1 MFKRLL
7 TYLLRIITALL
18 VLIVGGAA
26 VLLYTEPGRTWLAE
40 TGLEAVASRLDY
52 QLSWRGIHSPE
63 TNLWTIDSLTLH
75 QDNAID
81 LNITGIRLHWWPG
94 TILAGRIIL
103 DELSIDQL
111 VINNVQTGS
120 GSNNQS
126 GSPLPVTVH
135 SFSIGTL
142 TLNPPAVTDTRS
154 YHLSGDLTLFN
165 GDTLLKT
172 NTAITPAVA
181 RGFKLSLAATVNQD
195 LSGSVS
201 GWYDEQAA
209 GFVSTLLR
217 LPDAEPFAA
226 SFQTE
231 FSPTA
236 SGVSVDVR
244 DLAFG
249 FHNHDVALRGQLQKA
264 GDIYTLDT
272 LRIGIDNSEQ
282 LLTGTIDRNALDL
295 QLALNDLPLDLA
307 SAWTGRSMPGGAS
320 GQLAIQGTLDAPR
333 VTGNLSAETLY
344 KSVPLSVTLAATA
357 TRDQLTL
364 QQTTVTTEAG
374 GTASAA
380 GNVDL
385 AGNTVDIRVDL
396 NGLSTELLQQL
407 TSSVPADLTG
417 NVNGRIDLKGAWR
430 TPAIDFNGNFNG
442 TYRDTVPITL
452 NISGDGKPY
461 AAENTAAI
469 KATYEAN
476 LRRFDLH
483 IEKHDLSGEG
493 HILLANDPFAV
504 AIDNTRIRLAGTVH
518 DLSGTIQGKN
528 LALNLNMRD
537 FPLNVISPLIDK
549 PLTGAVSGKVFL
561 GGTFSEP
568 LLTGSLNSN
577 LVYQGISLQAQS
589 GFDASRK
596 WIELRQ
602 LKINNDQTDISAEG
616 MLDLV
621 NDESDLTVNIKD
633 INTETLGLLGLAVPD
648 KLRGRL
654 RSDMS
659 IKGNWRQPLVSGEA
673 HFSGTWQDIAVA
685 ILLTGGGNRERF
697 SIDELEVNAG
707 NDGSLLLHGNYKN
720 QLADFTVEAH
730 DLPAGL
736 LRWGEWQPPDGV
748 VNANM
753 TMQGSLEQP
762 RAEGKLEFLPVVP
775 EGEKAAPQTS
785 LLADIKLDSNLLDT
799 RLTLTGDIA
808 HSGFIKLSIP
818 WRRYLHTNIDQQG
831 QLPLFGNLQA
841 QASLEDICR
850 FLLDTDIHHCRGALQ
865 ADLSL
870 GGTYNLPELNGTL
883 NLTDGDYEN
892 LQSGTNLHDLQ
903 VDIRAQD
910 RQLQIIKATATDGE
924 QGQLELSGKG
934 QWRKDISDN
943 DINLLLKVNNSHVL
957 RRYDMDGIANGVLT
971 LTGNHKELFLSGTLM
986 FQPFT
991 LAMQSLLQQEIP
1003 TLVITDDAQQRREQA
1018 AREKRQM
1025 LPTVHMNVEL
1035 TADQQAFLRGPGL
1048 EAELQGKLQIQG
1060 TYAEPLFRG
1069 HFKTVRGSVR
1079 ILGKRFIL
1087 NDGELRLEDE
1097 VMSLLIPA
1105 TYTSKDLEV
1114 RAELSGTLDELHLSL
1129 SSTPPYPEDEI
1140 ISQLL
1145 FGKSS
1150 QNVTPLQA
1158 IRLANAITTF
1168 KRGGRP
1174 LFDPLG
1180 TLEKAL
1186 SLDRLSV
1193 EDNGN
1198 SNGVML
1204 GAGKYINEKVYVEV
1218 ETGTGAG
1225 EGWQGNV
1232 EVELWPNLN
1241 LENTVN
1247 SNTGFG
1253 NIGINWK
1260 KDY

>member
-7 TYLLRIITALL
+7 TYLLRIITTLL
-18 VLIVGGAA
+18 VLMIGGAA

-40 TGLEAVASRLDY
+40 AGLEAVASRLDY
-52 QLSWRGIHSPE
+52 QLTWRGIHSPE
-63 TNLWTIDSLTLH
+63 ANQWNIDALTLH
-75 QDNAID
+75 QDNAVD
-81 LNITGIRLHWWPG
+81 LNLSGIRLRWWPG
-94 TILAGRIIL
+94 SILAGRIIL
-103 DELSIDQL
+103 DELNIDQL
-111 VINNVQTGS
+111 VINNM
-120 GSNNQS
+120 QS
-126 GSPLPVTVH
+126 ASDRPNRTASPLPVTVH

-142 TLNPPAVTDTRS
+142 TLNPPVVADTRS
-154 YHLSGDLTLFN
+154 YHLSGDLTLFDGN
-165 GDTLLKT
+165 TLLKT

-181 RGFKLSLAATVNQD
+181 NGFKLSLAATVNHD

-201 GWYDEQAA
+201 GLYDEQAA
-209 GFVSTLLR
+209 GPVSTLLR

-226 SFQTE
+226 SLQTE
-231 FSPTA
+231 FSPEAT
-236 SGVSVDVR
+236 GFSVDVR
-244 DLAFG
+244 DLAFVV
-249 FHNHDVALRGQLQKA
+249 HNHDVALRGRLQKA

-272 LRIGIDNSEQ
+272 LRIDVDNSEQ

-295 QLALNDLPLDLA
+295 RLALDDLPLDLA

-320 GQLAIQGTLDAPR
+320 GQLTIQGTLNTPR
-333 VTGNLSAETLY
+333 VSGNLSAATRY

-357 TRDQLTL
+357 TRGQLTL
-364 QQTTVTTEAG
+364 QQTTVTTETGA
-374 GTASAA
+374 TATAA
-380 GNVDL
+380 GSIDL
-385 AGNTVDIRVDL
+385 AGSTVDIRVDL

-417 NVNGRIDLKGAWR
+417 NINGRIGLKGAWR
-430 TPAIDFNGNFNG
+430 TPAIDFNGRFNG
-442 TYRDTVPITL
+442 NYRNTTPVVL
-452 NISGDGKPY
+452 SISGDGKPY
-461 AAENTAAI
+461 TANNTAGI

-476 LRRFDLH
+476 LRRFDLQ
-483 IEKHDLSGEG
+483 IEKHNLTGAG
-493 HILLANDPFAV
+493 HMLLATDPFAV
-504 AIDNTRIRLAGTVH
+504 AIDNTKLQIAGTVH

-528 LALNLNMRD
+528 LALNLNLKD

-549 PLTGAVSGKVFL
+549 PLSGALSGQVFL

-568 LLTGSLNSN
+568 LLTGSFNSN
-577 LVYQGISLQAQS
+577 LVYRGIPLRAQS

-602 LKINNDQTDISAEG
+602 LKIANDQTDVSAEG

-621 NDESDLTVNIKD
+621 NNESNLKVSIKD
-633 INTETLGLLGLAVPD
+633 IDTETLGRLGLAVPD

-654 RSDMS
+654 RSDMTV
-659 IKGNWRQPLVSGEA
+659 KGSWQQPQVSGEA
-673 HFSGTWQDIAVA
+673 HFSGTWQDVAVA
-685 ILLTGGGNRERF
+685 ILLTGGGDRERF
-697 SIDELEVNAG
+697 VIDKLEINSG
-707 NDGSLLLHGNYKN
+707 NDGTLLVHGNYKN
-720 QLADFTVEAH
+720 RLADFTMEAH
-730 DLPAGL
+730 ELPAGL
-736 LRWGEWQPPDGV
+736 LRWGEWQLPDGI

-753 TMQGSLEQP
+753 TMQGSIEQP
-762 RAEGKLEFLPVVP
+762 RAEGKLVFLPVAP
-775 EGEKAAPQTS
+775 AEGKAAPQTS
-785 LLADIKLDSNLLDT
+785 LVADIKLDNSLLDT
-799 RLTLTGDIA
+799 RLTLTGDNT

-818 WRRYLHTNIDQQG
+818 WRRYLHADINQP
-831 QLPLFGNLQA
+831 LPLFGNLQA
-841 QASLEDICR
+841 QTSLEDICL
-850 FLLDTDIHHCRGALQ
+850 FLLDTDIHSCRGALQ

-883 NLTDGDYEN
+883 NLSDGYYEN
-892 LQSGTNLHDLQ
+892 LQSGTNLHDMQ
-903 VDIRAQD
+903 IDIRAQG
-910 RQLQIIKATATDGE
+910 RELQIVKATATDGE
-924 QGQLELSGKG
+924 QGQIELSGKG

-971 LTGNHKELFLSGTLM
+971 LTGNHKELFLSGTLK

-1003 TLVITDDAQQRREQA
+1003 TLDITDDDQQRREEA
-1018 AREKRQM
+1018 ARQKRQM
-1025 LPTVHMNVEL
+1025 LPTVHMNVDL

-1060 TYAEPLFRG
+1060 TYAEPVFRG

-1079 ILGKRFIL
+1079 ILGKRFVL
-1087 NDGELRLEDE
+1087 NDGELRLEDQ

-1129 SSTPPYPEDEI
+1129 SSTPSYPEDEI

-1186 SLDRLSV
+1186 SLDRLTV

-1198 SNGVML
+1198 SNGLML
-1204 GAGKYINEKVYVEV
+1204 GAGKYINEKVYVEI

-1232 EVELWPNLN
+1232 EVELLPHLN
-1241 LENTVN
+1241 LENSIN
-1247 SNTGFG
+1247 SESGFG